1 MLFFRVPGLPI
12 SLLNQL
18 HRHASSCVDRR
29 AMLQGKS
36 TPLLSSFRLSYYTL
50 LNLIRRI
57 EGSGEQLQRVACD
70 QQVCCCLPRC
80 CPASG
85 DPNSQLRHTSST
97 ISTDGQRAGYDMEYV
112 ISKSFSQFQHEQQ
125 LPELES
131 RLKAAEAGACLLLGF
146 WQAVGPLLC
155 VCWQAAAGVG
165 AEVPDAP
172 GSGRSSLSSNSSSTS
187 SSDDVAPQ
195 QPALLPRSPL
205 LAEAAQISAATDAAA
220 AEYTEGRQQLAA
232 AAAVVR
238 QAMQLPQHCLHFLR
252 PGRIVRVTEG
262 GLNSCLAS

>member
-1 MLFFRVPGLPI
+1 M
-12 SLLNQL
+12 
-18 HRHASSCVDRR
+18 
-29 AMLQGKS
+29 
-36 TPLLSSFRLSYYTL
+36 
-50 LNLIRRI
+50 
-57 EGSGEQLQRVACD
+57 
-70 QQVCCCLPRC
+70 
-80 CPASG
+80 
-85 DPNSQLRHTSST
+85 
-97 ISTDGQRAGYDMEYV
+97 
-112 ISKSFSQFQHEQQ
+112 
-125 LPELES
+125 
-131 RLKAAEAGACLLLGF
+131 
-146 WQAVGPLLC
+146 
-155 VCWQAAAGVG
+155 
-165 AEVPDAP
+165 PDAP

-262 GLNSCLAS
+262 GSECVEISLCERWNRPPQHSLRFCGRGASCG